1 MISYKKA
8 IIGEVGQRM
17 SFVIEDYVII
27 EVFYIEVPLCLPQRC
42 SYNYDCIGYWN
53 AESSNVATTC

>member
-27 EVFYIEVPLCLPQRC
+27 EVFYIEVLLCLPHQVIC
-42 SYNYDCIGYWN
+42 DVIAGAWG
-53 AESSNVATTC
+53 